1 MFLEEYTKLTDKCE
15 ISKLT
20 EIFNF
25 YYADTNDVQVLARD
39 CIELDIRSAF
49 PTICRLMFGEDNAF
63 VKQIFNITSKFER
76 NKFIAIQLTKQ
87 TKLDNRRYLEELNS
101 YCKLFIFGKVFNNYG
116 DISILEYKKD
126 GILFNGEINDE
137 PQYGKIEKSF
147 EEKGVTFNKLF
158 VRMYLRFN
166 KTSIYQYDNDT
177 MVKGHFKNCP
187 EFLHTEVF
195 PSLFKDGT
203 INSDTVK
210 KYYSKQYFEI
220 LKQNHLVNKIKYYY
234 GFGEGK
240 DIKFLNSNGEFTTKI
255 QEIDPNQIL
264 IKFLYPILSLIK
276 SER

>member
-1 MFLEEYTKLTDKCE
+1 VFLEEYTKLTDKCE